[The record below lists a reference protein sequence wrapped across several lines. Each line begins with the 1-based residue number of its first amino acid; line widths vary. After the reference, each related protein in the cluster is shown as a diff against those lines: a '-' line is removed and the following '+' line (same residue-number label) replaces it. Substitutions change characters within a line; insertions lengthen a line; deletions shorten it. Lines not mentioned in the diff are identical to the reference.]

1 MTTPTLTTIVLAAGK
16 GKRLR
21 SQLPKVVHKV
31 AGRSLVAHVLDVV
44 WVLGSERVGIVV
56 AKDGTAVRTAVAD
69 AGFGDVDFVVQDPP
83 NGTADAVRVAI
94 DELGI
99 AEGHVLVVNGD
110 MPLVRAET
118 LQGLIDR
125 ATGDGAAAAV
135 LTSSVE
141 EPGDLGRVVRA
152 DDGSLAR
159 IVEARDATE
168 EELTIA
174 EINCGA
180 YVFDAVLLSDLISKV
195 DRENAQGE
203 FYLTDIVQLLVS
215 QGHRV
220 EAHEGSPEEASGVN
234 DRVGLSEVG
243 ELLRMRICRRWM
255 EEGVTI
261 MDPATTYIDSTV
273 TIEPDAT
280 ILPFTFLEGSTTV
293 AGGAEVG
300 PQCRIVDSDVGPDA
314 VVSYSVVRGSS
325 LGPESSVGPYASL
338 RPGTKLGRG
347 SKLGTFVET
356 KGTTLGDDS
365 KANHLAYLG
374 DAEIG
379 RGVNIGAGTITC
391 NWDGQDKHKTIID
404 DDAYIGSDTMLVA
417 PTHIGKRAAT
427 GAGSV
432 VRGDVPDDALAVGV
446 PARIIEGKG
455 NKMGRVDKPEKDGE
469 APPSA

>member
-1 MTTPTLTTIVLAAGK
+1 MSTPALTTIVLAAGK

-21 SQLPKVVHKV
+21 SQLPKVIHKV

-44 WVLGSERVGIVV
+44 WVLGSERVAMVV
-56 AKDGTAVRTAVAD
+56 SKDGDPVREAVGD
-69 AGFGDVDFVVQDPP
+69 AGFNDVHFVVQDPP

-94 DELGI
+94 DDLDI
-99 AEGHVLVVNGD
+99 VEGLVLVVNGD

-118 LQGLIDR
+118 LQDLIDR
-125 ATGDGAAAAV
+125 ATGDAAAAV
-135 LTSSVE
+135 LTAPHA
-141 EPGDLGRVVRA
+141 EPGDLGRIVRA
-152 DDGSLAR
+152 EDGSLAR

-168 EELTIA
+168 EELEIS

-180 YVFDAVLLSDLISKV
+180 YVFDAALLGDLISKV

-220 EAHEGSPEEASGVN
+220 EAHEASPEEAFGVN
-234 DRVGLSEVG
+234 DRVGLTDVG
-243 ELLRMRICRRWM
+243 TLLNMRICRRWM

-261 MDPATTYIDSTV
+261 MDPSTTYIHATV

-280 ILPFTFLEGSTTV
+280 ILPFTFLEGSTTI
-293 AGGAEVG
+293 AEGAEVG
-300 PQCRIVDSDVGPDA
+300 PQCRIVDSEVGPGA

-379 RGVNIGAGTITC
+379 RRVNIGAGTITC

-455 NKMGRVDKPEKDGE
+455 NKMGRVERPEEERE

>member
-1 MTTPTLTTIVLAAGK
+1 MTTPALTTVVLAAGK

-21 SQLPKVVHKV
+21 SQLPKVIHKI

-44 WVLGSERVGIVV
+44 WVLGSERVAIVV
-56 AKDGTAVRTAVAD
+56 SKDGDPVRDAVGE
-69 AGFGDVDFVVQDPP
+69 AGFRDIDFVVQDPP

-99 AEGHVLVVNGD
+99 SDGHVLVVNGD

-118 LQGLIDR
+118 LQELIDR
-125 ATGDGAAAAV
+125 ATDGAAAAV
-135 LTSSVE
+135 LTAPHA
-141 EPGDLGRVVRA
+141 EPGDLGRIVRA
-152 DDGSLAR
+152 DDGTLAR

-168 EELTIA
+168 EELEIS

-180 YVFDAVLLSDLISKV
+180 YVFDAALLADLISKV

-215 QGHRV
+215 HGYRV
-220 EAHEGSPEEASGVN
+220 EAHEASPEEAFGVN
-234 DRVGLSEVG
+234 DRVGLTAVG
-243 ELLRMRICRRWM
+243 ALLNMRICRRWM

-261 MDPATTYIDSTV
+261 VDPATTYIDATV
-273 TIEPDAT
+273 AIEPDAT
-280 ILPFTFLEGSTTV
+280 ILPFTFLEGSTTI
-293 AGGAEVG
+293 AEGAEVG
-300 PQCRIVDSDVGPDA
+300 PQCRIVDSDVGPGA
-314 VVSYSVVRGSS
+314 VVTYSVVRGSS
-325 LGPESSVGPYASL
+325 LGPECSVGPYASL

-379 RGVNIGAGTITC
+379 SGVNIGAGTITC
-391 NWDGQDKHKTIID
+391 NWDGQNKHKTIID

-455 NKMGRVDKPEKDGE
+455 NKMGRVEKPETE
-469 APPSA
+469 E